1 MLKMPF
7 LTFLLKQ
14 SNFGTFWEIG
24 ILDAFCEIASL
35 LRQQTGRNA
44 VTGNWS
50 DLRNYAGKLTGKD
63 YQ

>member
-1 MLKMPF
+1 VRVILRKVNAPSNHSKEGAVAIMLKMPF

-35 LRQQTGRNA
+35 LR
-44 VTGNWS
+44 
-50 DLRNYAGKLTGKD
+50 
-63 YQ
+63 